1 MAGEIDDKTQVV
13 LDSGDNKDGV
23 GDTATGD
30 KTGPVIDDK
39 AGAGSNNFSTEEI
52 LDEFGL
58 DTPEDLKSFIANMKD
73 LKGKIG
79 DADLDEL
86 LENSKTLKKYQEQ
99 WAAAEAERLK
109 ESETP
114 EQTIARLEREKKSLE
129 NDQKKQ
135 ADRTKQSKAAK
146 RAIEDFNETVTT
158 VVKSAKEVPA
168 EYRPFISE
176 FLGVDNPIN
185 DVDISDKAAVRRLA
199 KEGVTKMQAFEQAV
213 IKRYR
218 DGKIKIPSV
227 SVTETTPAGEGVG
240 AKEPKNLK
248 EAKKIMM
255 DSIGAFVK

>member
-1 MAGEIDDKTQVV
+1 MAIEDKTQVT
-13 LDSGDNKDGV
+13 LDGDKSGSGD
-23 GDTATGD
+23 TTPGD
-30 KTGPVIDDK
+30 KTDIVIDGQ
-39 AGAGSNNFSTEEI
+39 AGAGDHNFSTEEI

-58 DTPEDLKSFIANMKD
+58 DSPEDLKSFIANIKD

-79 DADLDEL
+79 DQDLDEL
-86 LENSKTLKKYQEQ
+86 LENTKTLKTYQEQ

-109 ESETP
+109 ENETP
-114 EQTIARLEREKKSLE
+114 EQTIARLEREKKKIES
-129 NDQKKQ
+129 DRKKD
-135 ADRTKQSKAAK
+135 ADRTNQSKAAK
-146 RAIEDFNETVTT
+146 RAIQDFNETVNS

-168 EYRPFISE
+168 EYRPFMSE

-199 KEGVTKMQAFEQAV
+199 KEGIGKLQAFEQAV

-218 DGKIKIPSV
+218 DGKIKIPVV
-227 SVTETTPAGEGVG
+227 SATETTPGGTGVG
-240 AKEPKNLK
+240 KEPKNLK

>member
-1 MAGEIDDKTQVV
+1 MPAAIEDKTQVA
-13 LDSGDNKDGV
+13 LNGAKEGEGD
-23 GDTATGD
+23 ATIED
-30 KTGPVIDDK
+30 KPDNSTDAD
-39 AGAGSNNFSTEEI
+39 AGAGDHNFSTEEI

-58 DTPEDLKSFIANMKD
+58 DSPEDLKSFIANMKD

-79 DADLDEL
+79 DQDLDEL
-86 LENSKTLKKYQEQ
+86 LENTKTLKTYQEQ

-109 ESETP
+109 ENETP
-114 EQTIARLEREKKSLE
+114 EQTIARLEREKKE
-129 NDQKKQ
+129 VEKARKKD
-135 ADRTKQSKAAK
+135 ADRTNQSKAAK
-146 RAIEDFNETVTT
+146 RAIQDFNETVNS

-168 EYRPFISE
+168 EYRPFMSE

-199 KEGVTKMQAFEQAV
+199 KEGIGKLQSFEQAV

-218 DGKIKIPSV
+218 DGKIKIPVV
-227 SVTETTPAGEGVG
+227 SATETTPGGTGVG
-240 AKEPKNLK
+240 KEPKNLK